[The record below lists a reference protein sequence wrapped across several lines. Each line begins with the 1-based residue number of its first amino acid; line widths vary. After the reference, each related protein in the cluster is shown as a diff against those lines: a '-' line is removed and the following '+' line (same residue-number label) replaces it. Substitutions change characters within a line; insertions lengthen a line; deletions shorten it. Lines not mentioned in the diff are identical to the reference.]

1 MSKLIE
7 VMGLD
12 LTCDNNPCDYSTKVL
27 SVELHKYINARCPKC
42 AGILLTDKEYASA
55 ILENG
60 LTEEI
65 NTYYQANPEILH
77 PQNEVDVVR
86 YNPSCQ

>member
-1 MSKLIE
+1 
-7 VMGLD
+7 
-12 LTCDNNPCDYSTKVL
+12 
-27 SVELHKYINARCPKC
+27 
-42 AGILLTDKEYASA
+42 LTDKEYASA